1 MPVIGQLQEIKVNNL
16 LTTQKISSILM
27 RLTTNGGL
35 TTYEK
40 CEFQQISMRG
50 QSMASSSTITVG
62 HKTVNR
68 INYMKVDFLAWSS
81 LNSYATDPK
90 KYFLFE
96 FINRSTQWP

>member
-1 MPVIGQLQEIKVNNL
+1 
-16 LTTQKISSILM
+16 
-27 RLTTNGGL
+27 
-35 TTYEK
+35 
-40 CEFQQISMRG
+40 
-50 QSMASSSTITVG
+50 MASSSTITVG